1 MYQSYQNKSMLEGM
15 EPGSTFTPTPKT
27 TIRRLPARGSYDKAL
42 AYSILD
48 EALVCSV
55 GFVVAGEPYVI
66 PMAFARLDD
75 QLVLHGAPAS
85 RMLGTL
91 ASGVR
96 LCVTV
101 TLLDGLVLAR
111 SAFHHSMNYRSVV
124 VLGTATEIKDPGEK
138 RVALTRLVEHVLP
151 GRSRSARAP
160 NEKELVSTRVLVMPI
175 EEASI
180 KSRSG
185 GPVDDEN
192 DASVDCWSGHV
203 PLALTALSPVPDEK
217 YPPSAPLPDEV
228 LTYQR
233 GR

>member
-1 MYQSYQNKSMLEGM
+1 MYQSYQNGSMLEAM
-15 EPGSTFTPTPKT
+15 EPSNTFARTPKT

-75 QLVLHGAPAS
+75 RLVLHGAPAS

-96 LCVTV
+96 LCATV

-111 SAFHHSMNYRSVV
+111 SAFHHSMNYRS
-124 VLGTATEIKDPGEK
+124 
-138 RVALTRLVEHVLP
+138 
-151 GRSRSARAP
+151 
-160 NEKELVSTRVLVMPI
+160 
-175 EEASI
+175 
-180 KSRSG
+180 
-185 GPVDDEN
+185 
-192 DASVDCWSGHV
+192 
-203 PLALTALSPVPDEK
+203 
-217 YPPSAPLPDEV
+217 
-228 LTYQR
+228 
-233 GR
+233 